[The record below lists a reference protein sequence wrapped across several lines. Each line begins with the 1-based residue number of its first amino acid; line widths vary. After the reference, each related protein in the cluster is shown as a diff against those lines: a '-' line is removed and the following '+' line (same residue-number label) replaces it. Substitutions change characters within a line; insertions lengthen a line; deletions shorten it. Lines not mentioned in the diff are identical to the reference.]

1 MALTQRWYMNN
12 IVIILPEEY
21 KPEAKDCPVCE
32 KALPSLKD
40 VMNNRKWG
48 CCLTC
53 DVIYRYPNREKWEEG
68 WRPDNYKQKGDVKC

>member
-1 MALTQRWYMNN
+1 MNN

-32 KALPSLKD
+32 KALSSLKD